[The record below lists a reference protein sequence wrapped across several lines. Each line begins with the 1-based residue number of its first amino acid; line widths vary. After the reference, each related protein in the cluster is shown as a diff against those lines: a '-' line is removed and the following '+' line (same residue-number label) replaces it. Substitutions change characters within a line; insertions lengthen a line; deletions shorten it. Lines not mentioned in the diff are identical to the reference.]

1 MNNLVVD
8 QISFSYSEE
17 KILDNITFSLNND
30 DFLVVL
36 GKSGSGKTTLLKII
50 SGLLFPSSGEVY
62 LNKHDFSRKSLI

>member
-30 DFLVVL
+30 DFLL
-36 GKSGSGKTTLLKII
+36 TTPTVEVII
-50 SGLLFPSSGEVY
+50 FT
-62 LNKHDFSRKSLI
+62 